1 MRRKSKFDCEICGG
15 QGTIK
20 LARRLSP
27 GLAVRLSAALIQEV
41 RHDTSKT
48 FPCPECADATDHARV
63 SIIEASIDVDERYA
77 SDAQYVEFIE
87 EDLTNHIAHEFRKGG
102 FLRFSSAE
110 PSDRF
115 MKKSFRA
122 TLGVVSQND
131 VATIEQRALAKMK
144 EFLGSVAAQAEAN
157 ISHWGSHYTGDSGPI
172 RKADAIRFM
181 KEAFDK
187 HLKSI
192 EGGDNGNQEG
202 IGK

>member
-20 LARRLSP
+20 LARRFPASFAAHLSP
-27 GLAVRLSAALIQEV
+27 AFNQEV
-41 RHDTSKT
+41 RHDTTKT
-48 FPCPECADATDHARV
+48 FPCPECADVTDHARV
-63 SIIEASIDVDERYA
+63 SIIGASVDVDERYA
-77 SDAQYVEFIE
+77 SDAQCREFIE
-87 EDLTNHIAHEFRKGG
+87 EDLANHIAHELRKGG
-102 FLRFSSAE
+102 FLRFASAE

-144 EFLGSVAAQAEAN
+144 EFFGSVAAQAEAN

-181 KEAFDK
+181 NEAFAK
-187 HLKSI
+187 HMKSI
-192 EGGDNGNQEG
+192 EGGDNG
-202 IGK
+202 I